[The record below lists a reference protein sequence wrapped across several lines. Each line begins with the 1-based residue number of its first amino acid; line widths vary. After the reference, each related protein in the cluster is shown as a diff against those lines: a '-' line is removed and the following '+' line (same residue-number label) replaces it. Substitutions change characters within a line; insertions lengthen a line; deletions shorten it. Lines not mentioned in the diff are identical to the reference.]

1 MPMLGINC
9 NNLLSDIHIFEA
21 WSWCVI
27 VNWTNRS
34 ASVAFCD
41 LTFFWRCWLGTLA
54 QLYLKKW
61 WWPMAS
67 PGFGVSVR
75 RGTRRSR
82 REHRGA
88 KGAEWGEV
96 RGVSAPQ
103 PTTGVWGNI
112 VSSPAPLSHFLHILG
127 HRTLLVARKIR
138 FSCPKYKEKLVLQ
151 YCET

>member
-1 MPMLGINC
+1 
-9 NNLLSDIHIFEA
+9 
-21 WSWCVI
+21 
-27 VNWTNRS
+27 
-34 ASVAFCD
+34 
-41 LTFFWRCWLGTLA
+41 
-54 QLYLKKW
+54 
-61 WWPMAS
+61 MAS

-75 RGTRRSR
+75 RGARRSR

-127 HRTLLVARKIR
+127 QLNASGSKKNTILL
-138 FSCPKYKEKLVLQ
+138 PKV
-151 YCET
+151 